1 MNRVYAFLADGFE
14 EVECLAVVDLLRRA
28 NIETSLVSITGKLE
42 VTGAHNIIVKA
53 DKLFEEIDYKEAE
66 VLFLPGG
73 MPGTKTLS
81 EHEGLKEALL
91 YFHEKN
97 KRIAAICA
105 APSVLGQLNILKG
118 KKATVFPGFEEMLLG
133 AEVVGDSVI
142 VDGNIV
148 TGKGMGV
155 AIEFGLELIRL
166 LMDEKTALEI
176 RESIQYNHS

>member
-1 MNRVYAFLADGFE
+1 MNQVYAFLADGFE

-28 NIETSLVSITGKLE
+28 KVATSLVSITDKLE

-53 DKLFEEIDYKEAE
+53 DKLFEEIDYKEAK

-81 EHEGLKEALL
+81 EHAGLREALL

-97 KRIAAICA
+97 KRLAAICA
-105 APSVLGQLNILKG
+105 APSVLGQLGILKG
-118 KKATVFPGFEEMLLG
+118 KQATSFPGFEDQLIG
-133 AEVVGDSVI
+133 AEVVGKSVV
-142 VDGNIV
+142 VDGNIL

-155 AIEFGLELIRL
+155 AIEFGLELIKL
-166 LMDEKTALEI
+166 LVDEKTALDI
-176 RESIQYNHS
+176 KESIQYNRS